1 MVLEFSVTL
10 ITAYVSIYLRRK
22 MPNHHL
28 MKINRKEQNSKKE
41 KASLFVLRIIG
52 FFGSLVNCILM
63 FFIFNR
69 Y

>member
-28 MKINRKEQNSKKE
+28 MKRNRKKKTKLKERKSK
-41 KASLFVLRIIG
+41 SFVLRIIV
-52 FFGSLVNCILM
+52 FFC
-63 FFIFNR
+63 FIG
-69 Y
+69 